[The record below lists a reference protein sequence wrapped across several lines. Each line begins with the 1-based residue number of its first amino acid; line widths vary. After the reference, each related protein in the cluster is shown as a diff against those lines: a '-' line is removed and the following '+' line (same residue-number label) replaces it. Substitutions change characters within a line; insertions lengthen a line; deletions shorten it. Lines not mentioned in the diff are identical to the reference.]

1 MTTTHLQSS
10 RRRGAQSSSRSRGR
24 RASAAAVVAALLI
37 AACSGADEAEET
49 TTTAASTTTTT
60 AATTTAAET
69 TTTEPELEP
78 EPQEVLRMPLTGE
91 VIETEE
97 QIPARPPLAVKIDN
111 HPRGRPQ
118 TGLNE
123 ADIVFEEIVEGS
135 LTRFAA
141 VFHTQDSDPVGPI
154 RSGRTQDIGIL
165 SALRNPLFAWSGGN
179 AGVTGLIRS
188 STLIDIGPSQAR
200 GYFRRSGVGGAPHN
214 LYSSTQVLWEQAPEQ
229 FFLPAQIF
237 PYLAPGEE
245 PEGEVATRATVQM
258 DGIRVRWDYDAESG
272 LYLRFQNDAEH
283 LSELTGQV
291 STDNVVVM
299 AVNYV
304 PSAVD
309 SRSPEAVTSGVG
321 PVVIFSD
328 GVARTG
334 YWSRETI
341 FDPFVFTFNDPTDL
355 DPEDYEIIGLV
366 PGRTWVQL
374 ARDAE
379 SFAVWE

>member
-10 RRRGAQSSSRSRGR
+10 RRIGVQRSVRRRGR
-24 RASAAAVVAALLI
+24 SAAAAAVAAVLFI
-37 AACSGADEAEET
+37 AACSGSEEAEET
-49 TTTAASTTTTT
+49 TTTAAATTTT
-60 AATTTAAET
+60 AATTTVAET
-69 TTTEPELEP
+69 TTTEP

-91 VIETEE
+91 VIESEE
-97 QIPARPPLAVKIDN
+97 QIPVRPPLAVKIDN

-118 TGLNE
+118 AGLNE

-141 VFHTQDSDPVGPI
+141 VFHTRDSDPVGPI
-154 RSGRTQDIGIL
+154 RSGRSQDIGIL
-165 SALRNPLFAWSGGN
+165 SALRDPLFAWSGGN

-229 FFLPAQIF
+229 FFFPAQIF

-245 PEGEVATRATVQM
+245 PEGEVATQATVQM

-283 LSELTGQV
+283 LTELTGQV
-291 STDNVVVM
+291 SADNVVVM

-304 PSAVD
+304 SSAVD
-309 SRSPEAVTSGVG
+309 SRSPEAITFGVG

-328 GVARTG
+328 GVARVG
-334 YWSRETI
+334 YWSRESI
-341 FDPFVFTFNDPTDL
+341 YEPFVFTANDPTDL
-355 DPEDYEIIGLV
+355 DPEDYDVIGLV
-366 PGRTWVQL
+366 PGRTWVEL

-379 SFAVWE
+379 SFAIWE